1 MYVLSKTN
9 KPLKMLGLC
18 DDFEPLFEDLSE
30 SYQRAIEDI
39 YKYHEFLQNKMI
51 ETEKVP
57 NLELPKIK
65 KALLN
70 SWGTGKFTKDKISQI
85 PDDLKGIYYIY
96 LADIPDS
103 QDLEKTL
110 YISKSEYPIRD
121 KLLNHLHKSS
131 NTNLREVIVSERP
144 LQFYWYEFPNP
155 SYDEALEIHRLQRA
169 GLLKKQ
175 TNRKYPVVTYL
186 DFD

>member
-1 MYVLSKTN
+1 MKYMLLILINLLLFLS
-9 KPLKMLGLC
+9 
-18 DDFEPLFEDLSE
+18 
-30 SYQRAIEDI
+30 
-39 YKYHEFLQNKMI
+39 
-51 ETEKVP
+51 
-57 NLELPKIK
+57 
-65 KALLN
+65 
-70 SWGTGKFTKDKISQI
+70 SWACRKFTIFI
-85 PDDLKGIYYIY
+85 WLIYQT
-96 LADIPDS
+96 S

-110 YISKSEYPIRD
+110 YIGKSEYSIRD

-155 SYDEALEIHRLQRA
+155 SYDEALEILRLQRA